1 MSKSII
7 EQAQTWL
14 ENYEEQKKPARP
26 KRDFEEA
33 LKNDFN
39 HAQGLEQLIQAL
51 KKMGQRIEVKQTKS
65 AADMLQLERVRF
77 EMNERIEQ
85 LTLHQ
90 KIIADKVRHF
100 SDFFLPMYEKRL
112 AHVQEKFPYVYES
125 VKKYVEDNE
134 DPEDM
139 KWVRVNQYLNQ
150 YQDLSKEERMDIE
163 IKAKYFID
171 WKNILGVEL

>member
-1 MSKSII
+1 MSKSVI

-14 ENYEEQKKPARP
+14 ENYQGLKKPSRP
-26 KRDFEEA
+26 KKDFEEA

-51 KKMGQRIEVKQTKS
+51 KRMGERIELKHTKS
-65 AADMLQLERVRF
+65 PADLLELERVRF

-90 KIIADKVRHF
+90 KIITDKIRHF
-100 SDFFLPMYEKRL
+100 NDFFLTMYEKRL

-134 DPEDM
+134 DPEDI
-139 KWVRVNQYLNQ
+139 KWVRVSTYLKQ
-150 YQDLSKEERMDIE
+150 YQSLSRQERMDIE

-171 WKNILGVEL
+171 WKNLLGFEL